1 MTPDNKFNA
10 LQQKAYVGIM
20 FVFLPAQMI
29 TGLFLWRVKGFENY
43 IELLG
48 GVKIVSTV
56 HVLLFFFFTAFIFV
70 HFYLST
76 LGHTPLAHLKAM
88 FTGYEEHHE
97 PEPQTEEVTY

>member
-1 MTPDNKFNA
+1 
-10 LQQKAYVGIM
+10 M

-29 TGLFLWRVKGFENY
+29 TGLFLWRVKRFENY
-43 IELLG
+43 IDLLG
-48 GVKIVSTV
+48 GVKIVSTI
-56 HVLLFFFFTAFIFV
+56 HVMLFFFFTAFIFV

-97 PEPQTEEVTY
+97 PAPAEAEEVKY